1 MKITDEDLLSGKR
14 VTVAEAAA
22 YIGTTTAML
31 TWLMQQDAINGTK
44 EVPFGFA
51 KKKSSGGQWRYNIIS
66 SQLFQYKKGRR
77 LERDEEIAQAKEII
91 REKDRQ
97 IIKLEALIHTM
108 AQAIAEATQESALC
122 GTR

>member
-1 MKITDEDLLSGKR
+1 MKITDEDLLGGKL
-14 VTVAEAAA
+14 VNVKEAAS
-22 YIGTTTAML
+22 YIGTTVARL
-31 TWLMQQDAINGTK
+31 TWQMQQDAVNGTK
-44 EVPFGFA
+44 EVPFGYA
-51 KKKSSGGQWRYNIIS
+51 KKCTGGQWRYTIIG
-66 SQLFQYKKGRR
+66 SQLYQYKKGHC

>member
-1 MKITDEDLLSGKR
+1 MKKITDEDLLGGKC
-14 VTVAEAAA
+14 VNITQAAE
-22 YIGTTTAML
+22 YIGMTKSKL
-31 TWLMQQDAINGTK
+31 VWLMRQDTLNGTK
-44 EVPFGFA
+44 EIPFGYA
-51 KKKSSGGQWRYNIIS
+51 EKQNGGNWRYTIIG
-66 SQLFQYKKGRR
+66 SQLYQYKKGSH

-97 IIKLEALIHTM
+97 ILRLEALIHTM

>member
-1 MKITDEDLLSGKR
+1 MKITDEDLLGGKL
-14 VTVAEAAA
+14 VNVKEAAS
-22 YIGTTTAML
+22 YIGTTVARL
-31 TWLMQQDAINGTK
+31 TWQMQQDAVNGTK
-44 EVPFGFA
+44 EVPFGYA
-51 KKKSSGGQWRYNIIS
+51 KKCTGGTWRYTIIS
-66 SQLFQYKKGRR
+66 SQLYQYKKGHR